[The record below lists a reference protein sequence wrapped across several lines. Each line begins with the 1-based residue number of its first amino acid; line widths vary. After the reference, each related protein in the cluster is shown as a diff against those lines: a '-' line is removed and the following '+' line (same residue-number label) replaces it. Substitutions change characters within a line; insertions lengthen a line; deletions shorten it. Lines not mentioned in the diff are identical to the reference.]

1 MRLPRTRWK
10 YALAAA
16 AVVGVGVFCREI
28 RGSLDGLARDAIE
41 RAAEG
46 LWAVLYFLLVA
57 IVRPRWPTPSVAA
70 VSLAIVVAIEF
81 SQLIQTDWMN
91 ALRGY
96 PLGRL
101 MLGTTFL
108 WADLFSLVAATLLAA
123 VVEAIIRPH
132 R

>member
-16 AVVGVGVFCREI
+16 AVVAVGVLCREI
-28 RGSLDGLARDAIE
+28 RGSFDGLPREVVE

-57 IVRPRWPTPSVAA
+57 ILRPRWRTWQVAA
-70 VSLAIVVAIEF
+70 ASLAIVVGIEF
-81 SQLIQTDWMN
+81 SQLLQTDVMQR
-91 ALRGY
+91 LREY
-96 PLGRL
+96 RVGRL
-101 MLGTTFL
+101 MLGTTFIWSDL
-108 WADLFSLVAATLLAA
+108 WSLVAGTLLAA